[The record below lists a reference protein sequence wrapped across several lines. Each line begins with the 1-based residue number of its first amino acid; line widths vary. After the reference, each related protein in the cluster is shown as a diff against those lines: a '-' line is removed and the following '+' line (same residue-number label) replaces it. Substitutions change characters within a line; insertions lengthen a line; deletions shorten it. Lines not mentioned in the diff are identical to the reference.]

1 MSILATITRKCTG
14 FAARQQS
21 PQGAGFFGG
30 ENPRAGYFS
39 LRMKYLSILAL
50 LAVLIWGLNG
60 CASSGTGSATVKSG
74 PVPGEA
80 KSAEEESRLAP
91 GAAGMTPNAS
101 LKW

>member
-1 MSILATITRKCTG
+1 MYRLCRAPAIASRLRI
-14 FAARQQS
+14 
-21 PQGAGFFGG
+21 FGG